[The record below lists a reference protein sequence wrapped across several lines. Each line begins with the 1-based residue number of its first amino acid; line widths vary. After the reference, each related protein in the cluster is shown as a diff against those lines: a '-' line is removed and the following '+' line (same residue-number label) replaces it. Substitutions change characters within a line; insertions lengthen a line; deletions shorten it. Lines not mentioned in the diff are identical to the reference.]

1 MTPIGKKNP
10 SQDHIIKHRK
20 KNHKIQHLFT
30 LKSLSKLGIEGKFF
44 NLIKNIAK
52 TCTAKI
58 LFSDEKFEVFL
69 LKSGTRQKKK
79 KYRSLSTAF

>member
-1 MTPIGKKNP
+1 M
-10 SQDHIIKHRK
+10 
-20 KNHKIQHLFT
+20 
-30 LKSLSKLGIEGKFF
+30 
-44 NLIKNIAK
+44 IKNIAK

-79 KYRSLSTAF
+79 KNTALSALLFDIILKVLDIATWQEKEKKVYELGGKK